1 MTTSSNDSSA
11 PDPADSSA
19 TASSPESDSESSTS
33 DVESTGG
40 MAAGSEGSGGD
51 VGYIDD
57 SQLPEELRPDAE
69 GMGDGTSTSHPSV
82 GEGAGEEGGQS
93 PPASPSA
100 PGDDSDGDSEVSE
113 PTA

>member
-1 MTTSSNDSSA
+1 MTTSSNDSPA

-19 TASSPESDSESSTS
+19 TASSPESDSESSKS
-33 DVESTGG
+33 DVASTGG

-69 GMGDGTSTSHPSV
+69 GMGDGTTTHPSV

-93 PPASPSA
+93 PPASLSA
-100 PGDDSDGDSEVSE
+100 PGDESDGDSDVSE